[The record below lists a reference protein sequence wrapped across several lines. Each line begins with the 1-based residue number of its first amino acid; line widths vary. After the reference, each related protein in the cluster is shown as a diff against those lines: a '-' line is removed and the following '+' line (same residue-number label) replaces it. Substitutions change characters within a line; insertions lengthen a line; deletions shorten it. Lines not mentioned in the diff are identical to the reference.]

1 MKIGI
6 AGPITTASVSQHL
19 IGDVSSMP
27 RGMEGAPFLGTLVS
41 TLIERGHEV
50 SAYTLDR
57 AVPASLSRPIVVH
70 GQRGFKIYYGHYRP
84 HSFRFNGRRLG
95 RIVDFFRTECLVI
108 RAAIMA
114 DKPDVVHAHWTYE
127 FALAAIASKRPYVVT
142 CHDSP
147 YLVLKLAPNIY
158 RFGRYLMARSVF
170 NKARMITAVSPYLKA
185 EIQKYSPVPIT
196 VVPNPLPSAVFDPS
210 LSVTRHYGGERY
222 HIAIILTGWS
232 KRKNPEP
239 ALKAFAK
246 FRLSTR
252 NSTLHLFGYDFG
264 IGEKGHLWAKAQSI
278 DEGMVFHGYLPPA
291 ELLQQ
296 LNTMHLLVHPA
307 IEESFGM
314 AVAEAMALG
323 IPVIGGI
330 RSGAIPWLLGQ
341 GSAGLL
347 VDVTSAEAIHDAMA
361 EILGNHELYEKCA
374 RAGIARA
381 RKEFHPAI
389 VTSKYEEIYR
399 LASLSK

>member
-1 MKIGI
+1 M
-6 AGPITTASVSQHL
+6 L
-19 IGDVSSMP
+19 N
-27 RGMEGAPFLGTLVS
+27 F
-41 TLIERGHEV
+41 
-50 SAYTLDR
+50 
-57 AVPASLSRPIVVH
+57 
-70 GQRGFKIYYGHYRP
+70 FK
-84 HSFRFNGRRLG
+84 
-95 RIVDFFRTECLVI
+95 TEC
-108 RAAIMA
+108 RAIQEAISA
-114 DKPDVVHAHWTYE
+114 DGPEVVHAHWTYE
-127 FALAAIASKRPYVVT
+127 FALGAIGSGVPHVVT

-147 YLVLKLAPNIY
+147 AQVLMLAPNIY
-158 RFGRYLMARSVF
+158 RFGRYLMALSVF
-170 NKARMITAVSPYLKA
+170 RNAKLFTAVSPYLKTHV
-185 EIQKYSPVPIT
+185 EKYFRAPIT
-196 VVPNPLPSAVFDPS
+196 IVPNPVPAALLD
-210 LSVTRHYGGERY
+210 LSSNAIRRLTGQCQ
-222 HIAIILTGWS
+222 IAMVLTGWS
-232 KRKNPEP
+232 RRKNPEP
-239 ALKAFAK
+239 ALLAFAK
-246 FRLSTR
+246 FRLSNR

-264 IGEKGHLWAKAQSI
+264 IGEKGHLWAKAQGV

-323 IPVIGGI
+323 IPAIGGV

-361 EILGNHELYEKCA
+361 EILGNHELYENCA

-389 VTSKYEEIYR
+389 VASKYEEIYR

>member
-6 AGPITTASVSQHL
+6 AGPITTASVSQYL

-27 RGMEGAPFLGTLVS
+27 KGMEGAPFLGTLIA

-57 AVPASLSRPIVVH
+57 AVPDSLSQPIVAH
-70 GQRGFKIYYGHYRP
+70 GRHGFKIYYGHYRP
-84 HSFRFNGRRLG
+84 HSFRFNGRRPG
-95 RIVDFFRTECLVI
+95 RILDFFRTECLVMQ
-108 RAAIMA
+108 AAIMA

-127 FALAAIASKRPYVVT
+127 FALAAIASERPYVVT

-147 YLVLKLAPNIY
+147 YLVLKLAPNVY

-170 NKARMITAVSPYLKA
+170 SKAKIITAVSPYLKA

-196 VVPNPLPSAVFDPS
+196 VVPNPLPTAVLGPLLDVS
-210 LSVTRHYGGERY
+210 RHYGGERY
-222 HIAIILTGWS
+222 QIAIILTGWS
-232 KRKNPEP
+232 MRKNPEP

-246 FRLSTR
+246 FRLSAR
-252 NSTLHLFGYDFG
+252 HSTLHLFGYDFG
-264 IGEKGHLWAKAQSI
+264 VGEKGHLWAKTQGI
-278 DEGMVFHGYLPPA
+278 GEGMVFHGYLPPA

-314 AVAEAMALG
+314 AVVEAMALG

-330 RSGAIPWLLGQ
+330 RSGAVPWLLGQ

-347 VDVTSAEAIHDAMA
+347 VDVTSMEAIYEAMV
-361 EILGNHELYEKCA
+361 EILNNRTLYENYA
-374 RAGIARA
+374 TAGIDRV

-389 VTSKYEEIYR
+389 VASKYEEIYR
-399 LASLSK
+399 LASSSR